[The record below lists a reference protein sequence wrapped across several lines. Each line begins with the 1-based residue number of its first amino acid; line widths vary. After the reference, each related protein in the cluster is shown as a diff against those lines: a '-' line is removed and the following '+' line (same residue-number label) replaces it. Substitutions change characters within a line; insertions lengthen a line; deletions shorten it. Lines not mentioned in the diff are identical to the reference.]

1 MDARAVTKSLG
12 GKWQGRYGLCRCPAH
27 ADGNPSLKISD
38 SDTRGIDV
46 HCFAGCD
53 WKDIK
58 SELRRLGLLAGQAIG
73 PRKIVEAPIEEPKKV
88 DWSLWHR
95 AVPLPGTLG
104 ETYFTQHRKL
114 KIGSLDH
121 ALRYHPVHRMVVA
134 LMTDPV
140 TNEPTGIH
148 RTFLNPDGKKIE
160 RKMLGRQGVVRITP
174 DEDLIYGLG
183 ISEGV
188 EDALAVASDFG
199 ASWAATSAGAIERF
213 PVLPGIDFITIFA
226 DADAAGARA
235 AKACADRWVAAGKE
249 ARIANL

>member
-1 MDARAVTKSLG
+1 MDARVITEALG

-27 ADGNPSLKISD
+27 ADGKPSLKISD

-58 SELRRLGLLAGQAIG
+58 NELRRQGLLAGKVGLRSPTAA
-73 PRKIVEAPIEEPKKV
+73 PPIEEPKKV

-95 AVPLPGTLG
+95 AVPLAGTLG
-104 ETYFTQHRKL
+104 ETYFTKHRNL
-114 KIGSLDH
+114 PISSVTLDH
-121 ALRYHPVHRMVVA
+121 ALRYHPVHRMIVA

-174 DEDLIYGLG
+174 
-183 ISEGV
+183 
-188 EDALAVASDFG
+188 
-199 ASWAATSAGAIERF
+199 R
-213 PVLPGIDFITIFA
+213 
-226 DADAAGARA
+226 
-235 AKACADRWVAAGKE
+235 
-249 ARIANL
+249 